1 MRTNDSVHLW
11 TIADACAYLQCS
23 RSHIYTLMKS
33 DTAFPVPRRLG
44 TAIRFLP
51 SEFEKYVAGHIG
63 GAK

>member
-1 MRTNDSVHLW
+1 
-11 TIADACAYLQCS
+11 
-23 RSHIYTLMKS
+23 MKS